1 MGDKRQATQA
11 AWFASQPMPPETS
24 ATRTPSVRGEIS
36 TGRIL
41 GFLALAVMVALAVGY
56 LAFAAWG
63 VNAGLAWFVVLLLA
77 VFSPFFVVDSAMS
90 SGLLHRRSELSVE
103 MAKIDL
109 ATLEAANINAAQQE
123 QIEQLWDAI
132 NAIDERIKAMST
144 VRIVGKDGARDV
156 PKYDDIDGNIER
168 WLMTLFDANGRMVGA
183 HASGS
188 LKGPYPFKGDSDEA
202 QQAHMRLVRAGL
214 VGRNEVSKQFT
225 WIGPP
230 VLSETRTRLQKAR
243 DTYLG

>member
-1 MGDKRQATQA
+1 MKQQQTTNYVAP
-11 AWFASQPMPPETS
+11 QPAMIEQPS
-24 ATRTPSVRGEIS
+24 AKPTHTGEIS

-41 GFLALAVMVALAVGY
+41 GFLALAFAVAIALSY
-56 LAFAAWG
+56 LALAAWG
-63 VNAGLAWFVVLLLA
+63 VNVALA
-77 VFSPFFVVDSAMS
+77 VFVLALLATFTPFFLVDSMLS
-90 SGLLHRRSELSVE
+90 SGYLHRRSEL
-103 MAKIDL
+103 AIDDKW
-109 ATLEAANINAAQQE
+109 ADLEIIKAANVNAEQQE

-132 NAIDERIKAMST
+132 GAIDERIKALST
-144 VRIVGKDGARDV
+144 VRIVGKDGTRDV

-168 WLMTLFDANGRMVGA
+168 WIATLFDGNGKMVGA

-188 LKGPYPFKGDSDEA
+188 LKAAYPFKGDSEEA

-214 VGRNEVSKQFT
+214 VGRNEVSKQYT

-243 DTYLG
+243 DSYLG